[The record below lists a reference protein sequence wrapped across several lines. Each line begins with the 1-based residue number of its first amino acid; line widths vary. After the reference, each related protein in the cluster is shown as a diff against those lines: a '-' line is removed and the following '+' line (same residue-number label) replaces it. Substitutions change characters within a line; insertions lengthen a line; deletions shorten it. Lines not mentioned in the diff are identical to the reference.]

1 MATERWT
8 YLSNHGHVL
17 VALSR
22 DPDVR
27 LRDVA
32 AQVGIT
38 ERAVQG
44 IVADLVTAGH
54 VVKEKSGRRNTY
66 RVRRQATFRHPLE
79 SGVSLGSFLDLVNS
93 GVSSGVA

>member
-1 MATERWT
+1 MANPDWT

-22 DPDVR
+22 DTEVR

-32 AQVGIT
+32 LQVGIT

-44 IVADLVTAGH
+44 IVADLVAAGH
-54 VVKEKSGRRNTY
+54 VVKSKVGRRNSY
-66 RVRRQATFRHPLE
+66 RVHREARFRHPLE
-79 SGVSLGSFLDLVNS
+79 SGVGLGDFLDLVNS
-93 GVSSGVA
+93 RSA

>member
-1 MATERWT
+1 MPNLQWT

-22 DPDVR
+22 DSGVR

-32 AQVGIT
+32 TQVGIT

-44 IVADLVTAGH
+44 IVADLVTSGH
-54 VVKEKSGRRNTY
+54 VVKGKSGRRNTY
-66 RVRRQATFRHPLE
+66 QVRRHARFRHPLE
-79 SGVSLGSFLDLVNS
+79 AGVRLGDFLDLVNS
-93 GVSSGVA
+93 HPE

>member
-1 MATERWT
+1 MANPQWT

-22 DPDVR
+22 DPGVR

-32 AQVGIT
+32 VQVGIT

-54 VVKEKSGRRNTY
+54 VVKDKAGRRNTY
-66 RVRRQATFRHPLE
+66 QVSRRSRFRHPLE
-79 SGVSLGSFLDLVNS
+79 SGVQLGDFLDLVNS
-93 GVSSGVA
+93 RVE

>member
-1 MATERWT
+1 MSSPQWT

-22 DPDVR
+22 DSEVR

-32 AQVGIT
+32 SQVGIT

-44 IVADLVTAGH
+44 ILADLVAAGH
-54 VVKEKSGRRNTY
+54 VVKAKSGRRNTY
-66 RVRRQATFRHPLE
+66 RVHRDATFRHPLE
-79 SGVSLGSFLDLVNS
+79 SGVQLGDFLDLVNS
-93 GVSSGVA
+93 RPA

>member
-1 MATERWT
+1 MANPQWT

-22 DPDVR
+22 DPGVR

-32 AQVGIT
+32 VQVGIT

-54 VVKEKSGRRNTY
+54 VVKDKAGRRNTY
-66 RVRRQATFRHPLE
+66 QVSRHSRFRHPLE
-79 SGVSLGSFLDLVNS
+79 SGVRLGDFLDQVNS
-93 GVSSGVA
+93 RPA

>member
-1 MATERWT
+1 MSKPQWT

-22 DPDVR
+22 DSGVR

-32 AQVGIT
+32 LQVGIT

-54 VVKEKSGRRNTY
+54 VEKAKAGRRNTY
-66 RVRRQATFRHPLE
+66 QVRPEAEFRHPLE
-79 SGVSLGSFLDLVNS
+79 SGVRLGDFLELVNS
-93 GVSSGVA
+93 GPR

>member
-1 MATERWT
+1 VANPQWT

-22 DPDVR
+22 DSEVR

-32 AQVGIT
+32 VQVGIT

-44 IVADLVTAGH
+44 IVSDLVTAGH
-54 VVKEKSGRRNTY
+54 VVKGKAGRRNTY
-66 RVRRQATFRHPLE
+66 RVRRHARFRHPLE
-79 SGVSLGSFLDLVNS
+79 SGVRLGDFLDVVN
-93 GVSSGVA
+93 AQPE